1 MTDKTDHKENASSA
15 GTVYKADGP
24 SGARPKKKKGKLKK
38 RLKWVL
44 LALIAVVVVVGAAIL
59 IPITFGGAERDAVIK
74 VPRDATFEVVHDSI
88 EKYLGKSYADHAVMS
103 MKMFGFEESN
113 RHGAYLI
120 SKGMSP
126 LRAGRRLS
134 RGGQYGVTLTIN
146 GLRTKEDLA
155 SLIASRLDISKK
167 DMLDA
172 LNDPALLNGHGTDPD
187 KVMAYFL
194 NNSYQLYWNS
204 TPEEVIEKMHKE
216 YNKFWNNN
224 RLLHA
229 EKLRLSPRAIC
240 IIASITDEE
249 TNDKTEK
256 GRIGRLYINRL
267 DEDMRLQ
274 ADPTVR
280 YALKDF
286 TIKRISRE
294 DTRTPSPY
302 NTYLVKGLPP
312 GPIRTPDPE
321 TIDAILYSSSSD
333 DLFMCAD
340 TSFNGR
346 HYFSAT
352 YDKHQKYAD
361 AYQQALNR
369 RNIHR

>member
-1 MTDKTDHKENASSA
+1 M
-15 GTVYKADGP
+15 
-24 SGARPKKKKGKLKK
+24 
-38 RLKWVL
+38 
-44 LALIAVVVVVGAAIL
+44 
-59 IPITFGGAERDAVIK
+59 
-74 VPRDATFEVVHDSI
+74 
-88 EKYLGKSYADHAVMS
+88 
-103 MKMFGFEESN
+103 
-113 RHGAYLI
+113 
-120 SKGMSP
+120 
-126 LRAGRRLS
+126 
-134 RGGQYGVTLTIN
+134 
-146 GLRTKEDLA
+146 
-155 SLIASRLDISKK
+155 
-167 DMLDA
+167 
-172 LNDPALLNGHGTDPD
+172 
-187 KVMAYFL
+187 
-194 NNSYQLYWNS
+194 YWNS

-216 YNKFWNNN
+216 YNKFWDNN

-229 EKLRLSPRAIC
+229 ENLRLSPRAIC